1 MRAPG
6 STIDDV
12 LAAAAASKRQ
22 AAYQASLVSAWQRSL
37 PHIAPRLACDTVV
50 DVLEARPSRAV
61 LLTSAHVAY
70 LCVKK
75 SGQQVG
81 SMVGA
86 AVWASHPSCTQCT
99 PVHGQRDRCYCPLG
113 PTFPQAVPHGRLR

>member
-22 AAYQASLVSAWQRSL
+22 AAYQASLVSAWQQSL
-37 PHIAPRLACDTVV
+37 QHIAPRLACDTVV

-61 LLTSAHVAY
+61 LLTNRHVAY

-75 SGQQVG
+75 TGQQIG

-86 AVWASHPSCTQCT
+86 AWASH
-99 PVHGQRDRCYCPLG
+99 V
-113 PTFPQAVPHGRLR
+113 